1 MTNSAECPTLS
12 CSVTMEW
19 LNSQNCVVRKSAL
32 KNVILR
38 LIRNEFREI
47 FLEILTEKGTSVNN
61 RFQLKGITVHKKFMA
76 EGKASINFQLQKLI
90 LLISNAPPVN
100 LLTFLKTI
108 FIKLSADTAST
119 KVPIKSRLLS
129 AKDKIIQEVSPV
141 TLQEVNKAKAKVSL
155 PNTVTTP
162 PTGKK
167 RPLQPMQV
175 MGTKKIRIASSLDPC
190 PLTDEQKQVLEAA
203 LKGQNIFFTGSAG
216 TGKSYLLQRIL
227 GALPP
232 DVTVATAS
240 TGVAACQIGGV
251 TLHSFAGIGSG
262 QASKERCI
270 ELATRPQV
278 QQMWRKCRHLIIDEI
293 SMVEGEFFEKLEYVA
308 RIVRNNERP
317 FGGIQLIL
325 CGDFLQLPPVC
336 RDAKPGQAKF
346 CFQSAVWD
354 QVIHTSFELNKV
366 HRQADPEFI
375 KILQNVRI
383 GRITPEI
390 SDKLISTS
398 KHKIEVEG
406 ILATRLCSHMQ
417 DADLINRTKMAELPG
432 ETKRFAA
439 VDSDPYISKQLD
451 QQTPVASVIEL
462 KIGAQVMLMKNLNV
476 SEGLVN
482 GARGVVTKFNED
494 GMPAIRFCSR
504 KEYVIRPDRWVV
516 KAAGGTI
523 LTRKQLPLRLAWAF
537 SIHKSQGL
545 SLDCVEM
552 SLSRVFEAGQA
563 YVALSRAKN
572 FDTLRV
578 LDFDPKQVWA
588 NPEVLAFYRK
598 FRRNLHAMEI
608 VPLGKKDRKH
618 N

>member
-1 MTNSAECPTLS
+1 MTNAAECPTLS
-12 CSVTMEW
+12 CSVTLEW

-32 KNVILR
+32 ENVILR

-100 LLTFLKTI
+100 LLTFLKTV

-119 KVPIKSRLLS
+119 KVPIKSRLPS
-129 AKDKIIQEVSPV
+129 AKDKIMQEISPV

-167 RPLQPMQV
+167 RPLQTMQV
-175 MGTKKIRIASSLDPC
+175 MGTKKIRIASGLDPC

-293 SMVEGEFFEKLEYVA
+293 SMVEGEFFEKLDYVA

-336 RDAKPGQAKF
+336 RDAKPGQAKI

-417 DADLINRTKMAELPG
+417 DADLINRTKMGELP
-432 ETKRFAA
+432 
-439 VDSDPYISKQLD
+439 
-451 QQTPVASVIEL
+451 
-462 KIGAQVMLMKNLNV
+462 
-476 SEGLVN
+476 
-482 GARGVVTKFNED
+482 
-494 GMPAIRFCSR
+494 GMPAIRFSSR

-598 FRRNLHAMEI
+598 FRRTLHAMEI
-608 VPLGKKDRKH
+608 VPLGKKARKH
-618 N
+618 Y

>member
-1 MTNSAECPTLS
+1 MTNAAECPTLS
-12 CSVTMEW
+12 CSVTLEW

-100 LLTFLKTI
+100 LLTFLKTV

-129 AKDKIIQEVSPV
+129 AKDKIMQEISPV

-167 RPLQPMQV
+167 RPLQTMQV
-175 MGTKKIRIASSLDPC
+175 MGTKKIRIASGLDPC

-293 SMVEGEFFEKLEYVA
+293 SMVEGEFFEKLDYVA

-336 RDAKPGQAKF
+336 RDAKPGQAKI

-417 DADLINRTKMAELPG
+417 DADLINRTKMGELP
-432 ETKRFAA
+432 
-439 VDSDPYISKQLD
+439 
-451 QQTPVASVIEL
+451 
-462 KIGAQVMLMKNLNV
+462 
-476 SEGLVN
+476 
-482 GARGVVTKFNED
+482 
-494 GMPAIRFCSR
+494 GMPAIRFSSR

-598 FRRNLHAMEI
+598 FRRTLHAMEI
-608 VPLGKKDRKH
+608 VPLGKKARKH
-618 N
+618 Y

>member
-1 MTNSAECPTLS
+1 MTNAAECPTLS
-12 CSVTMEW
+12 CSVTLEW

-100 LLTFLKTI
+100 LLTFLKTV

-129 AKDKIIQEVSPV
+129 AKDKIIQEISPV

-167 RPLQPMQV
+167 RPLQTMQV
-175 MGTKKIRIASSLDPC
+175 MGTKKIRIASGLDPC

-432 ETKRFAA
+432 
-439 VDSDPYISKQLD
+439 
-451 QQTPVASVIEL
+451 
-462 KIGAQVMLMKNLNV
+462 
-476 SEGLVN
+476 
-482 GARGVVTKFNED
+482 
-494 GMPAIRFCSR
+494 MPAIRFCSR
-504 KEYVIRPDRWVV
+504 KEYVVRPDRWVV

-598 FRRNLHAMEI
+598 FRRTLHAMEI

-618 N
+618 Y